1 MNVHILFFGATA
13 DTAGVRTKDLN
24 LADSATISEV
34 LSILASYN
42 NTFSNHK
49 LLVAVNEEY
58 VPATTILKDG
68 DKLAIFTP
76 VSGG

>member
-1 MNVHILFFGATA
+1 VNVHILFFGATA
-13 DTAGVRTKDLN
+13 DIAGVRTKDLN
-24 LADSATISEV
+24 LADSATISEL
-34 LSILASYN
+34 LSILANYN

-58 VPATTILKDG
+58 VPANTILKDG
-68 DKLAIFTP
+68 DQLAIFTP